1 MGIIKN
7 LVKFREDNMLIKLPV
22 KKYALQS
29 IRSIYG
35 INNAIAK
42 KVVAIFGLHPQSSG
56 KIKKRAEFV
65 NDVLSPLKTGFRLKL
80 VTFSRMCVLLATNS
94 YRGLRMLQGLPTK
107 GQRTHANGKSL
118 RNLQKAGKFFPFKI
132 TKRRDRTVAEKWKG
146 KKGNKSLGTKT
157 KNKKQKLTAKQKAK
171 VKAKNKAK
179 AKAKKKG

>member
-1 MGIIKN
+1 
-7 LVKFREDNMLIKLPV
+7 MLIKLPV
-22 KKYALQS
+22 KKYAIQS

-35 INNAIAK
+35 INTSIAK
-42 KVVAIFGLHPQSSG
+42 KIVAIFGLHPQSSG

-65 NDVLSPLKTGFRLKL
+65 NDVLNPLRTGFRLKL
-80 VTFSRMCVLLATNS
+80 VIFSRVCILLATNS
-94 YRGLRMLQGLPTK
+94 YKGLRMLQGLPTK

-132 TKRRDRTVAEKWKG
+132 TKRRERMGLKKWNG
-146 KKGNKSLGTKT
+146 KKALKSAGAKV